1 MKTAE
6 MNPSEH
12 CPCGNSTTYIKCCGP
27 FIEGTK
33 IPDTAEKLMRSRYTA
48 YTLQDDKYL
57 LDTWHQNTRPDDK
70 PSDDDNTT
78 WTGLEILRTE
88 EGLKDDSNGIVEFI
102 ATCDVK
108 GTTSHIHE
116 TSQFIRENN
125 RWYYIDG
132 KGQKPIRRESP
143 KIGRNDP
150 CHCGS
155 NKKFKKCC
163 GR

>member
-1 MKTAE
+1 
-6 MNPSEH
+6 MNTIEH
-12 CPCGNSTTYIKCCGP
+12 CPCGNSIPYKKCCGV
-27 FIEGTK
+27 FIEGTQR
-33 IPDTAEKLMRSRYTA
+33 PDTAEKLMRSRYSA
-48 YTLQDDKYL
+48 YTLQNDKYL
-57 LDTWHQNTRPDDK
+57 LETWHPKTRPNTK

-78 WTGLEILRTE
+78 WTNLEILRTE
-88 EGLKDDSNGIVEFI
+88 GGLKNDAEGVVEFI

-108 GTTSHIHE
+108 GNTSHIHE
-116 TSQFIRENN
+116 TSNFLYEDD
-125 RWYYIDG
+125 RWYYVDAQI
-132 KGQKPIRRESP
+132 QQPVRREIP